1 MFKIETHIHTAEVSA
16 CSRIKAKEMV
26 KKYHA
31 AGYSTIFITDHF
43 QENSLD
49 VLGDLPWNE
58 KMTVF
63 LSGYYRA
70 KFEGD
75 KLGITVLPG
84 AEMKFADS
92 KNHYLVYGITK
103 EFLDTYPN
111 IHEKTLP
118 EFSKIAKENGIFV
131 VQAHPH
137 RDGACFPTPEYVDAI
152 EVYNSNPRHDDHSEL
167 SEALVKELGIPVT
180 VGSDAH
186 RDEDVAGAALVSEK
200 EIKTVEEFILAVRS
214 GALKIEKTPHISA
227 DEK

>member
-1 MFKIETHIHTAEVSA
+1 MFKIETHIHTAEVSG
-16 CSRIKAKEMV
+16 CSRIKAANMV
-26 KKYHA
+26 KKYHE
-31 AGYSTIFITDHF
+31 AGYSTIFISDHF
-43 QENSLD
+43 QDSSIDLF
-49 VLGDLPWNE
+49 GDLPWNE
-58 KMTVF
+58 KTAIF
-63 LSGYYRA
+63 LSGYYKA
-70 KFEGD
+70 KWEGD
-75 KLGITVLPG
+75 KLGINVLLA
-84 AEMKFADS
+84 AEFKFADS
-92 KNHYLVYGITK
+92 KNHYLAYGINK
-103 EFLDTYPN
+103 EFLDSYPEL
-111 IHEKTLP
+111 HKMTVEQ
-118 EFSKIAKENGIFV
+118 FSRIAKENGIFV

-200 EIKTVEEFILAVRS
+200 EIKTVEEFTLAVRS